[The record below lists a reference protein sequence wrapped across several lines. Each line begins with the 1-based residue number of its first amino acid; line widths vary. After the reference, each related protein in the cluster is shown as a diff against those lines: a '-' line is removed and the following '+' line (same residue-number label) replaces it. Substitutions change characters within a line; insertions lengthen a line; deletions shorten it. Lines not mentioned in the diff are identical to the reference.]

1 MVIDKDFIL
10 FKKIL
15 NILIKKGK
23 KTLALRIFLKLL
35 KNLNSI
41 ENSSSWE
48 IIYKSFNNIKPIIH
62 VKKVRKS
69 SKIFTLP
76 KLIDTEQKINISLR
90 WILKSVSSRKE
101 RKLEDR
107 LTNEFL
113 DCFFG
118 KGSTIAKKQS
128 LYDVILVNRPFLNLL
143 IYK

>member
-35 KNLNSI
+35 KNLNSV

>member
-1 MVIDKDFIL
+1 MIVDKDFIL

-23 KTLALRIFLKLL
+23 KALALKIFLKLL

-41 ENSSSWE
+41 ENNSAWE
-48 IIYKSFNNIKPIIH
+48 IIYRSFNNVKPIIH
-62 VKKVRKS
+62 VKKIRKS

-76 KLIDTEQKINISLR
+76 KLIETEQKINISLR
-90 WILKSVSSRKE
+90 WILASVNNRKE

-128 LYDVILVNRPFLNLL
+128 LYDVILINRPFLNLL